1 MPISSFGH
9 PNVLHACISLENE
22 LLETF
27 PDIFADVLSCFI
39 PRVSMPSPGGGAR
52 VVASRTTYSSTTGYV
67 AAAMILSGSRRRWG
81 TYGHGNAAGSGE
93 CLHPADW
100 GGISEGFPAGFTRNS
115 GIFTIIQLWNSL
127 RISRSYAVSTSEK
140 QSFWRHKSCPKS
152 PWMGVTIIATWIHMV
167 SYWVL
172 HGFTTLV
179 IIWSSIMIIHS

>member
-81 TYGHGNAAGSGE
+81 TYGHGNAAGSGDSVCTLLTE
-93 CLHPADW
+93 VGFLRVFQRGSPGTRGFSPSSNC
-100 GGISEGFPAGFTRNS
+100 GIP
-115 GIFTIIQLWNSL
+115 
-127 RISRSYAVSTSEK
+127 
-140 QSFWRHKSCPKS
+140 
-152 PWMGVTIIATWIHMV
+152 
-167 SYWVL
+167 
-172 HGFTTLV
+172 
-179 IIWSSIMIIHS
+179 

>member
-81 TYGHGNAAGSGE
+81 TYGHGNAAGSGDSVCTLLTE
-93 CLHPADW
+93 VGFLRVFQRGSP
-100 GGISEGFPAGFTRNS
+100 GTRGFP
-115 GIFTIIQLWNSL
+115 
-127 RISRSYAVSTSEK
+127 
-140 QSFWRHKSCPKS
+140 
-152 PWMGVTIIATWIHMV
+152 
-167 SYWVL
+167 
-172 HGFTTLV
+172 
-179 IIWSSIMIIHS
+179 

>member
-1 MPISSFGH
+1 M
-9 PNVLHACISLENE
+9 LHACISLENE

-81 TYGHGNAAGSGE
+81 TYGHGDAAGSGNSVCTLLTE
-93 CLHPADW
+93 VR
-100 GGISEGFPAGFTRNS
+100 GFPAGFSSGVFTS
-115 GIFTIIQLWNSL
+115 GTGGIFTIIPLWNSL
-127 RISRSYAVSTSEK
+127 RISRSYAVSEK

-152 PWMGVTIIATWIHMV
+152 PWMGGNHHCHMDPHGK
-167 SYWVL
+167 L
-172 HGFTTLV
+172 LGFTTLV
-179 IIWSSIMIIHS
+179 II